1 MEAPIQSTS
10 RRLWTDELRATIA
23 LAWPLILSNLTMA
36 LIQATDVVLMGWLG
50 PQALAASALAIN
62 LTWPPIFLAFG
73 VLTAA
78 SPMMATALG
87 AKIRSVREVRR
98 TYRQSLWLAVAATV
112 PAWVLLWNAESVIV
126 ALGQD
131 PALARDA
138 ALFLKGYMWVILPWL
153 VFQTLRN
160 FIAALERPDWIL
172 AVSALGVLLNAVL
185 GWALIFGRLGLPAL
199 GIFGGG
205 LASSIVWSLMALVL
219 IGVVLRDRQFRR
231 FHVFG
236 RLWRPDW
243 PRLGQLVRLG
253 LPIGLAFTFEVTV
266 FAAAVYLMGLID
278 ADSVAAHAI
287 ALQIAVLSFMV
298 PLGLSQAATVRVGR
312 ALGRGD
318 AEAITRAGWTAF
330 ALGVAFMTVMALG
343 MWIFPRELILL
354 FLDDDGNQRV
364 IALAVSFVTVAAA
377 FQIFDG
383 AQVVAAGMLR
393 GLHDTR
399 VPMLIAVF
407 GYWVVG
413 IGVGIGLAFGAG
425 WEGVGVWTGLA
436 SGLALVSV
444 LLIWRWSRRDRL
456 APVLSA
462 TT

>member
-1 MEAPIQSTS
+1 
-10 RRLWTDELRATIA
+10 
-23 LAWPLILSNLTMA
+23 
-36 LIQATDVVLMGWLG
+36 
-50 PQALAASALAIN
+50 
-62 LTWPPIFLAFG
+62 
-73 VLTAA
+73 
-78 SPMMATALG
+78 
-87 AKIRSVREVRR
+87 
-98 TYRQSLWLAVAATV
+98 
-112 PAWVLLWNAESVIV
+112 
-126 ALGQD
+126 
-131 PALARDA
+131 
-138 ALFLKGYMWVILPWL
+138 
-153 VFQTLRN
+153 
-160 FIAALERPDWIL
+160 
-172 AVSALGVLLNAVL
+172 
-185 GWALIFGRLGLPAL
+185 
-199 GIFGGG
+199 
-205 LASSIVWSLMALVL
+205 
-219 IGVVLRDRQFRR
+219 
-231 FHVFG
+231 
-236 RLWRPDW
+236 
-243 PRLGQLVRLG
+243 
-253 LPIGLAFTFEVTV
+253 
-266 FAAAVYLMGLID
+266 
-278 ADSVAAHAI
+278 
-287 ALQIAVLSFMV
+287 
-298 PLGLSQAATVRVGR
+298 
-312 ALGRGD
+312 
-318 AEAITRAGWTAF
+318 
-330 ALGVAFMTVMALG
+330 MTVMALG